1 MPSKKAKTQNVTRL
15 RPAVDKEQVAKL
27 AYELYLRRGGAH
39 GCDTED
45 WLTAEAILVEK
56 AYQAEFKRPGR
67 KRVSDE
73 RLRLEDKYRSK

>member
-15 RPAVDKEQVAKL
+15 RPAVDQEQVAKL
-27 AYELYLRRGGAH
+27 AYDLYLRRGGTH
-39 GCDTED
+39 GLDAED
-45 WLTAEAILVEK
+45 WLTAEKILVEK
-56 AYQAEFKRPGR
+56 AYQAEFKRPGK